1 MSDGK
6 IDFTE
11 MGLDT
16 TQALD
21 RRVLRNLLRADVDG
35 FNRQLAGFR
44 SAMATLKAQ
53 IETVEAYKQASE
65 QKLAALGDDDDP
77 E

>member
-6 IDFTE
+6 IDFTSP
-11 MGLDT
+11 GFVRNH
-16 TQALD
+16 LD

>member
-11 MGLDT
+11 MGLDV

-21 RRVLRNLLRADVDG
+21 RRVARTLLKRDLEAFDEQIA
-35 FNRQLAGFR
+35 RHESLIRTTQ
-44 SAMATLKAQ
+44 AQ
-53 IETVEAYKQASE
+53 IDTLATYRVEVLK
-65 QKLAALGDDDDP
+65 KLAALGDDDD
-77 E
+77 

>member
-65 QKLAALGDDDDP
+65 QKLAALGDDDD
-77 E
+77 